1 MLRVIGAG
9 LPRTGTMTLKN
20 ALETLLGA
28 PCHHMAEVFG
38 RETDPPA
45 FLAAAKGDPPD
56 WDAVFAGYAAA
67 VDWPASAFY
76 AELAEEYPD
85 AIVVL
90 SRRDSF
96 ATWWKS
102 ANNTIFKKMGD
113 AASFAPPVW
122 MEMIDAIW
130 DKTFPGT
137 VRADPDHVDDIE
149 DAYHRYHD
157 RVRETIPAERL
168 VEFETGA
175 GWQPLCDALRLPVPS
190 EPFPHLNSTAD
201 FIKMSEEAEAKLGQS
216 GGPGADGDR
225 P

>member
-38 RETDPPA
+38 RTETDPPA
-45 FLAAAKGDPPD
+45 FLAATKGDLPD
-56 WDAVFAGYAAA
+56 WEELLAGYAAA

-76 AELAEEYPD
+76 AELAERYPD

-102 ANNTIFKKMGD
+102 ATSTIFKAFDGDTAALGGANWDAMIDGLWKQCFGD
-113 AASFAPPVW
+113 AQRS
-122 MEMIDAIW
+122 
-130 DKTFPGT
+130 
-137 VRADPDHVDDIE
+137 DPEAVE
-149 DAYHRYHD
+149 AAYHRYHD
-157 RVRETIPAERL
+157 RVRETIPASRL

-175 GWQPLCDALRLPVPS
+175 GWQPLCDALGLPVP
-190 EPFPHLNSTAD
+190 ETPFPHLNSTAE
-201 FIKMSEEAEAKLGQS
+201 FNSKTMEEVTAKLAERK
-216 GGPGADGDR
+216 P
-225 P
+225 